1 MGKNLYRSRRSR
13 PGRLWGWFAVLMLL
27 ASQCRA
33 ETWVLVDTRRQ
44 TLTVLD
50 DLRVLEHF
58 DRVALGVAGAGIK
71 HRRGDDKTPLGT
83 FRVAWFNPR
92 SRFGLFIGLNY
103 PTRTYAER
111 GLRDG
116 RIDRGT
122 YLRIVSALD
131 LGLIPPQDTPLGG
144 QIGIHGLG
152 GGDPDVHE
160 LFNWT
165 NGCVALTDAEV
176 KRLARWV
183 SRGTRVEIL

>member
-1 MGKNLYRSRRSR
+1 M
-13 PGRLWGWFAVLMLL
+13 
-27 ASQCRA
+27 
-33 ETWVLVDTRRQ
+33 
-44 TLTVLD
+44 
-50 DLRVLEHF
+50 
-58 DRVALGVAGAGIK
+58 
-71 HRRGDDKTPLGT
+71 
-83 FRVAWFNPR
+83 
-92 SRFGLFIGLNY
+92 
-103 PTRTYAER
+103 
-111 GLRDG
+111 RDG

-131 LGLIPPQDTPLGG
+131 LGLVPPQDTPLGG

-183 SRGTRVEIL
+183 NRGTRVEIL

>member
-1 MGKNLYRSRRSR
+1 
-13 PGRLWGWFAVLMLL
+13 MLL
-27 ASQCRA
+27 ASLCRA

-44 TLTVLD
+44 TLAVMD
-50 DLRVLEHF
+50 GIRVLERF
-58 DRVALGVAGAGIK
+58 ERIALGVAGAGLK
-71 HRRGDDKTPLGT
+71 ERRGDDKTPLGT
-83 FRVAWFNPR
+83 FRVGWFNAR

-103 PTRTYAER
+103 PNRAYAER
-111 GLRDG
+111 ALQDG

-122 YLRIVSALD
+122 FLRIVSALD
-131 LGLIPPQDTPLGG
+131 LGLTPPQDTPLGG

-176 KRLARWV
+176 RRLARWV
-183 SRGTRVEIL
+183 HKGTRVEIL